1 MFICIPTQAVIL
13 NIHCNDAPVTVTYN
27 GITKELT
34 QMRSGSCEIDSLLS
48 VMLEDKLPISVF
60 DDCLFRLRMKINVD
74 STGYISC
81 CQFLGDIDYS
91 LKSYIVNVLKKIKFN
106 PAIKNRHPVNSTMII
121 MVKLDFTK
129 MVSDIKRN
137 LFGATCSESN

>member
-1 MFICIPTQAVIL
+1 MKQLIIIIISLMFICIPTQAVIL

-74 STGYISC
+74 STGY
-81 CQFLGDIDYS
+81 FLLSIFRGY
-91 LKSYIVNVLKKIKFN
+91 
-106 PAIKNRHPVNSTMII
+106 
-121 MVKLDFTK
+121 
-129 MVSDIKRN
+129 
-137 LFGATCSESN
+137 